1 MAIMEISI
9 FPLGTGSPS
18 ISRHVA
24 DGIRAIPRDKKLRY
38 TITPMGTTVEGDL
51 DRLLSLAKK
60 MHRAVLKGDV
70 KRVITTIKIDER
82 LDKELSMEGKVEA
95 VREKL

>member
-9 FPLGTGSPS
+9 FPIGTGSTS
-18 ISRHVA
+18 ISSYVA
-24 DGIRAIPRDKKLRY
+24 RALKAIPRDGKIKY
-38 TITPMGTTVEGDL
+38 DITPMGTTVEGDL
-51 DRLLSLAKK
+51 DRLMNLAKK
-60 MHRAVLKGDV
+60 MHRAVMKGDV

-82 LDKELSMEGKVEA
+82 LDKELSLEGKVEA

>member
-9 FPLGTGSPS
+9 IPVGTGLPS
-18 ISRHVA
+18 VSDHVA
-24 DGIRAIPRDKKLRY
+24 DAIKVIPKDKKIKY
-38 TITPMGTTVEGDL
+38 TLTSMGTILEGDL
-51 DRLLSLAKK
+51 DRLMNLAKK

-70 KRVITTIKIDER
+70 KRVVTSIKIDER